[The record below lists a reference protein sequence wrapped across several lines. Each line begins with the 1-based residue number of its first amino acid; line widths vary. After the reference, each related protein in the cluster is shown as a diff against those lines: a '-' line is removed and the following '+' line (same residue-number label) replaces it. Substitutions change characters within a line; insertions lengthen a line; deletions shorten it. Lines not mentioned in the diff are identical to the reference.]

1 MRLLKPSSLAEF
13 AERVGPFLLRHEV
26 EHGLMY
32 GVATGARR
40 VAADAYWA
48 LVIERDEVVAA
59 ALRTDTKLLLSRE
72 EEPGAMALIAA
83 DAASPRLD
91 ALCGVPASVH
101 AVATATALRWVPA
114 MAQGIHQCLAVEY
127 HPEVPGRMRLAE
139 PRDRDL
145 VARWAQRLSLEAL
158 GEPRAD
164 EEALRSADAHIAE
177 REMFVW
183 EVDGSCVSLAAAV
196 QPTAN
201 GIRINHVYTPPELRG
216 HGFASAVVAALTRHV
231 LDTGCRFAFLHTDL
245 ANPTSNRIYARIGYR
260 RVGDFSLS
268 RLAEPHPDSA

>member
-1 MRLLKPSSLAEF
+1 MRLSRPSSLADF
-13 AERVGPFLLRHEV
+13 AERVGPFLLRREV

-40 VAADAYWA
+40 VADDAYWA
-48 LVIERDEVVAA
+48 LVVDDDGVVAA

-72 EEPGAMALIAA
+72 EAPGAMALIAA

-101 AVATATALRWVPA
+101 AVAAATSQRWIAA
-114 MAQGIHQCLAVEY
+114 MAQGIHECRAVEY
-127 HPEVPGRMRLAE
+127 RPDVPGRMRLAE
-139 PRDRDL
+139 PGDRAL

-164 EEALRSADAHIAE
+164 EDALRSADAHIAE

-183 EVDGSCVSLAAAV
+183 EVDGGCVSLAAAV
-196 QPTAN
+196 QPTAH

-216 HGFASAVVAALTRHV
+216 HGYASAVVAALTQHV
-231 LDTGCRFAFLHTDL
+231 LDAGRRFAFLHTDL

-260 RVGDFSLS
+260 RVGDFSVL
-268 RLAEPHPDSA
+268 RLAAVPE